1 MDEAS
6 RFVKIAAEIFTWGS
20 ALPALLRRIGEATK
34 TPSISDAD
42 KMMLA
47 AISKRIGDLFRRVEK
62 ALDAGNTNNLAT
74 IADELRDEV
83 VKANV
88 ILDRL
93 KVPDSE

>member
-6 RFVKIAAEIFTWGS
+6 RFVKIAAEIFIWGG
-20 ALPALLRRIGEATK
+20 ALPALLGRIGEATNM
-34 TPSISDAD
+34 PSISDDD

-47 AISKRIGDLFRRVEK
+47 ATSKHIGELFQKVER
-62 ALDAGNTNNLAT
+62 ALDAGHTDNLAT
-74 IADELRDEV
+74 IAEELRDEV